1 MGDQFNLKQELI
13 YLNFFIN
20 LETDFNQVN
29 SLFEIGRL
37 ISEYFFLKNNPIF
50 VYNNVLSRMEFT
62 NFNIY
67 DINYHRNL
75 FKISDFLND
84 RYYSICYKKINP
96 FWPENSQISSSLV
109 FDNNGYEN
117 LRKKQLHNNTTLW
130 YDHM

>member
-96 FWPENSQISSSLV
+96 F
-109 FDNNGYEN
+109 
-117 LRKKQLHNNTTLW
+117 
-130 YDHM
+130 